1 VTAPS
6 PREPVTD
13 IEYRIS
19 PPLGDILL
27 NRLYRAVWPTHP
39 EREFQR
45 VLERS
50 LAYVGA
56 FDAEDVLVGFV
67 YVAWDGGAHAFLLEP
82 TVLPDYRNRGIGTTL
97 IRHAARE
104 AADAGAE
111 WLHVD
116 YVPELERFYLA
127 AGFRPSRAGVMRLR
141 SAAAP

>member
-1 VTAPS
+1 MDA
-6 PREPVTD
+6 

-19 PPLGDILL
+19 PPLGNILL
-27 NRLYRAVWPTHP
+27 NRLYAAVWTDHR

-50 LAYVGA
+50 VTYVGA
-56 FDAEDVLVGFV
+56 FDADDVLVGFV
-67 YVAWDGGAHAFLLEP
+67 YVSWDGGAHAFLLEP
-82 TVLPDYRNRGIGTTL
+82 TVLPAFRNRGIGSGL

-116 YVPELERFYLA
+116 YTPELERFYSA
-127 AGFRPSRAGVMRLR
+127 NGFRPSRAGLLRLR
-141 SAAAP
+141 SPEPA

>member
-1 VTAPS
+1 M
-6 PREPVTD
+6 TD

-27 NRLYRAVWPTHP
+27 NRLYRAVWPDHAD
-39 EREFQR
+39 REFQP

-56 FDAEDVLVGFV
+56 FDPDDVLVGFV

-82 TVLPDYRNRGIGTTL
+82 TVLPDHRNRGIGTTL
-97 IRHAARE
+97 IRNAARE
-104 AADAGAE
+104 AAEAGAD

-116 YVPELERFYLA
+116 YAPDLERFYLS
-127 AGFRPSRAGVMRLR
+127 AGFHSSRAGVMRLR
-141 SAAAP
+141 RGDTR

>member
-1 VTAPS
+1 MG
-6 PREPVTD
+6 E

-27 NRLYRAVWPTHP
+27 NRLYTAVWPAHH

-50 LAYVGA
+50 VTYVGA
-56 FDAEDVLVGFV
+56 FDPEEVLVGFV

-82 TVLPDYRNRGIGTTL
+82 TVLPAFRNRGIGSSL

-104 AADAGAE
+104 AAEAGAE

-116 YVPELERFYLA
+116 YAPELERFYSA
-127 AGFRPSRAGVMRLR
+127 SGFRPSRGGVMRLQR
-141 SAAAP
+141 PESA

>member
-1 VTAPS
+1 M
-6 PREPVTD
+6 TD
-13 IEYRIS
+13 IDYRIS
-19 PPLGDILL
+19 PPLGNIIL
-27 NRLYRAVWPTHP
+27 NRLYTAVWPEHH

-50 LAYVGA
+50 VTYVGA
-56 FDAEDVLVGFV
+56 FNPDDELVGFV

-82 TVLPDYRNRGIGTTL
+82 TVLPAYRNRGIGSEL

-116 YVPELERFYLA
+116 YAPALA
-127 AGFRPSRAGVMRLR
+127 RYYAASGFTPSQAGVMRLQR
-141 SAAAP
+141 SAAP

>member
-1 VTAPS
+1 MT
-6 PREPVTD
+6 EID
-13 IEYRIS
+13 YRIS

-27 NRLYRAVWPTHP
+27 NRLYTAVWPDHK
-39 EREFQR
+39 ERDFQR

-50 LAYVGA
+50 VTYVGA
-56 FDAEDVLVGFV
+56 FDDDADVLIGFV

-82 TVLPDYRNRGIGTTL
+82 TVLPGYRNRGIGTEL

-116 YVPELERFYLA
+116 YRPDLERFYA
-127 AGFRPSRAGVMRLR
+127 ASGFRPSHAGVMRLTR
-141 SAAAP
+141 AGGS